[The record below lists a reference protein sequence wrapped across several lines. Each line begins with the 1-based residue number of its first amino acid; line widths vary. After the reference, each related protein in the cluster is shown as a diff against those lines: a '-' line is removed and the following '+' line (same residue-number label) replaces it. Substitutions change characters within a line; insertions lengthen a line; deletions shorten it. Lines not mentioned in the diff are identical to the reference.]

1 MINIQKS
8 TPSVYFNNSRD
19 FQAVGRTLELL
30 LNYVQMNI
38 DNMEGN
44 YRIDNMNPTLL
55 KYLLA
60 NLGFEGSH
68 EYVNVDLLI
77 LAKVF
82 KWMMKKKGTRL
93 AIKYIIYVVLRSF
106 HYEYMFDVFIPTL
119 DQFIMRPIDM
129 STQDISELY
138 QIQIILPTAIKDTT
152 LIEDLLDYI
161 LPTGFTYRIINSDT
175 KLKELTSVDLTV
187 NQPTITKYAQGSL
200 ETNGVYYSEDNLGGD
215 TYKSVVYGGENN
227 NE

>member
-1 MINIQKS
+1 MIDIQKS
-8 TPSVYFNNSRD
+8 TPTVYYNNSRD
-19 FQAVGRTLELL
+19 FQALGRTLELL

-38 DNMEGN
+38 DNMEGS
-44 YRIDNMNPTLL
+44 YRIDNINPTLI

-60 NLGFEGSH
+60 NLGFEGAH
-68 EYVNVDLLI
+68 EYTNVDLLI

-106 HYEYMFDVFIPTL
+106 HYEYAFDVIIPTL
-119 DQFIMRPIDM
+119 DTSPLRPITM
-129 STQDISELY
+129 SQDDISEMY
-138 QIQIILPTAIKDTT
+138 QVQIILPTAITDTT
-152 LIEDLLDYI
+152 LIEDLLNYI

-175 KLKELTSVDLTV
+175 KLRETTNV
-187 NQPTITKYAQGSL
+187 NVTLAQPTITKYEKGSL
-200 ETNGVYYSEDNLGGD
+200 ETNQGYNSTLNDGGE
-215 TYKSVVYGGENN
+215 TFKSIVYGGGDN